1 MGHHSTICIVGVRGY
16 LVKFPSYDKCH
27 QKRKIPKVAFI
38 KSISVFLIKIA
49 DYLLMTV
56 TVAV

>member
-1 MGHHSTICIVGVRGY
+1 M
-16 LVKFPSYDKCH
+16 PSEV
-27 QKRKIPKVAFI
+27 RKIPKVAFI
-38 KSISVFLIKIA
+38 KFISVFPIKVA

>member
-1 MGHHSTICIVGVRGY
+1 MPTWIM
-16 LVKFPSYDKCH
+16 LVT
-27 QKRKIPKVAFI
+27 PKVAFI
-38 KSISVFLIKIA
+38 KSIFVFPIKIA

>member
-1 MGHHSTICIVGVRGY
+1 MDYARNS
-16 LVKFPSYDKCH
+16 
-27 QKRKIPKVAFI
+27 QKMAFI
-38 KSISVFLIKIA
+38 KSIFVFPIKIA